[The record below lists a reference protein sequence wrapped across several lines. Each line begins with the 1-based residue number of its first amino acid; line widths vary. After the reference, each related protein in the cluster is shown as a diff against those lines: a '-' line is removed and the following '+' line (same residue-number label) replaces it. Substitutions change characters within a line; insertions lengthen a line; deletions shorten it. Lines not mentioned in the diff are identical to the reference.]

1 MVRRIIIMECKPK
14 KYLKI
19 PDKKRIALAM
29 ELIVGSGVSPA
40 DASKYLNLSM
50 PSICGWMTKYWFYKK
65 PINPVVIT
73 LKSNV

>member
-1 MVRRIIIMECKPK
+1 MK

-29 ELIVGSGVSPA
+29 ELIVGNGVSPA

-50 PSICGWMTKYWFYKK
+50 PSICGWMSKYWFYRK
-65 PINPVVIT
+65 IENPVIIK
-73 LKSNV
+73 LKSKV

>member
-1 MVRRIIIMECKPK
+1 MYKPK

-19 PDKKRIALAM
+19 PDKKRIALTLEM
-29 ELIVGSGVSPA
+29 IVGRGVTPA

-50 PSICGWMTKYWFYKK
+50 PSVCGWLTKYWFYQK
-65 PINPVVIT
+65 PNNPVVIT

>member
-1 MVRRIIIMECKPK
+1 MYKTK

-19 PDKKRIALAM
+19 TDKKRIALTLEM
-29 ELIVGSGVSPA
+29 IVGRGVTPA

-50 PSICGWMTKYWFYKK
+50 PSVCGWMTKYWFYQK
-65 PINPVVIT
+65 PNNPIVLI

>member
-1 MVRRIIIMECKPK
+1 MK

-19 PDKKRIALAM
+19 PDKKRIALTLEM
-29 ELIVGSGVSPA
+29 IVGRGVTPA

-50 PSICGWMTKYWFYKK
+50 PSVCGWMTKYWFYQK
-65 PINPVVIT
+65 PNNPIVLI

>member
-1 MVRRIIIMECKPK
+1 MSYVKTMYKPK

-19 PDKKRIALAM
+19 PDKKRIALTLEM
-29 ELIVGSGVSPA
+29 IVGRGVTPA

-50 PSICGWMTKYWFYKK
+50 PSVCGWMTKYWFYQK
-65 PINPVVIT
+65 PNNPIVLI

>member
-1 MVRRIIIMECKPK
+1 MEYKPK

-19 PDKKRIALAM
+19 PDKKRIALTLEM
-29 ELIVGSGVSPA
+29 IVGRGVTPA

-50 PSICGWMTKYWFYKK
+50 PSVCGWMTKYWFYQK

>member
-1 MVRRIIIMECKPK
+1 MYKPK

-19 PDKKRIALAM
+19 PDKKRIALTLEM
-29 ELIVGSGVSPA
+29 IVGRGATPA

-50 PSICGWMTKYWFYKK
+50 PSVCGWMTKYWFYQK
-65 PINPVVIT
+65 PNNPIVLI

>member
-1 MVRRIIIMECKPK
+1 MK

-40 DASKYLNLSM
+40 DASKYLNLSIA
-50 PSICGWMTKYWFYKK
+50 SICGWMTKYWFYKK